1 MPLGMSRPSMEKAD
15 SRKPSLTRR
24 MSSQISMARLEIRKS
39 VFDLIG
45 ARTACSASAGAL
57 FRTCRSPARRRPLAG
72 KPLPAL
78 PENWKSATDSEGR
91 TYFWNEISN
100 ATTYSYPPH
109 LPEGW
114 HLARL
119 RSDPNVVYFYNE
131 WTRQTVKCDRPKPR
145 ARAPADR
152 RTPHRYDE
160 ANLDG
165 LKLPTAE
172 RPVGA
177 PPSHPPPIAQPPS
190 HPPPSFPPP
199 PPAEEGLR
207 QLSADNTRLRA
218 EVCAPPPRLISERP
232 ALLVPEI

>member
-1 MPLGMSRPSMEKAD
+1 MAAGAARCYSYNCTRQRLMTPERGHPRERSPDPDGTARPHLAMPLGLSRPSMEKAD

-45 ARTACSASAGAL
+45 ARTACSASVGAL
-57 FRTCRSPARRRPLAG
+57 CRTCRSSARRRPLAG

-145 ARAPADR
+145 ARA
-152 RTPHRYDE
+152 
-160 ANLDG
+160 LQ
-165 LKLPTAE
+165 PTAAHLTGTTK
-172 RPVGA
+172 RTSTA
-177 PPSHPPPIAQPPS
+177 
-190 HPPPSFPPP
+190 
-199 PPAEEGLR
+199 
-207 QLSADNTRLRA
+207 
-218 EVCAPPPRLISERP
+218 
-232 ALLVPEI
+232 

>member
-1 MPLGMSRPSMEKAD
+1 MPLGLSRPSMEKAD

-45 ARTACSASAGAL
+45 VRTACSASVGAL
-57 FRTCRSPARRRPLAG
+57 YRTCRSPARRRPLAG

-145 ARAPADR
+145 ARA
-152 RTPHRYDE
+152 
-160 ANLDG
+160 LQ
-165 LKLPTAE
+165 PTAAHLTGTTK
-172 RPVGA
+172 RTSTA
-177 PPSHPPPIAQPPS
+177 
-190 HPPPSFPPP
+190 
-199 PPAEEGLR
+199 
-207 QLSADNTRLRA
+207 
-218 EVCAPPPRLISERP
+218 
-232 ALLVPEI
+232 